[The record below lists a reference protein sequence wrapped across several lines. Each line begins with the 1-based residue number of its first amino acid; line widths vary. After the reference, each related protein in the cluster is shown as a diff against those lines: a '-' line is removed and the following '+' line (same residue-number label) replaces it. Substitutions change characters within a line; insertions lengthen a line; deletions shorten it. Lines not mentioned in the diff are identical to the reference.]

1 MIEVEVNGVIH
12 EFPEGT
18 SQDVIRSALQKKYAP
33 PSQTQETSLPNQAVN
48 LGLTYAQGRS
58 FGMGTKP
65 MSAIGAT
72 MAYPVVAAGKAIQG
86 EPIPSWSDLYKIPV
100 EDIQGRIA
108 QSKEDN
114 PYLSIGA
121 EIGGGLKTGADL
133 AKLPTSGGGG
143 FSSWIKNF
151 VSPKGTGPS
160 SQAASMA
167 KKVGIGGILGE
178 ATQRG
183 YEAGTAPIGEEAG
196 ILLDPTPSL
205 GGMLG
210 AAAPIVSAGLGSAV
224 NAIKPKISADRAK
237 LAKTAIDKYGI
248 PLDVSDISQSGVVG
262 NIQRASQAVPFAG
275 EEVRRNTKLT
285 AFNRAVSKTFG
296 QDISEFTPDAIDNA
310 FIEAGKPFNVLN
322 GKKISVSAQQLKE
335 LDDIVDDAAQNI
347 EAGKV
352 EIVRKNVEK
361 LKSQIKNGEINGE
374 VINDI
379 RSIISQNAS
388 RADLNAR
395 PFISDVVNKIV
406 DISVGGSPAEKA
418 ALNEARRNYKNLN
431 VSLNA
436 LDTATNS
443 ISPTSLESAVKS
455 QKGYGQRSYVRGKAG
470 DLGEIARIGKTFL
483 PVKGGSPTAPI
494 ATSAGLGAT
503 SLTGLLTMNP
513 VTALSP
519 LAAMGGNRLLQ
530 ETVNRNPAVV
540 QSMLR
545 QGTNLPALPQSVLRQ
560 PIAAGMLGGYLGS
573 Q

>member
-1 MIEVEVNGVIH
+1 M
-12 EFPEGT
+12 
-18 SQDVIRSALQKKYAP
+18 AAP
-33 PSQTQETSLPNQAVN
+33 KETPIPNQAVN
-48 LGLTYAQGRS
+48 LGLSYAQGRS

-72 MAYPVVAAGKAIQG
+72 MAYPIVAAGKAIQG
-86 EPIPSWSDLYKIPV
+86 EQIPSWSDLYKIPV
-100 EDIQGRIA
+100 QDIQGRVA
-108 QSKEDN
+108 QSREDN
-114 PYLSIGA
+114 PILSFGA
-121 EIGGGLKTGADL
+121 ELGGGLKTGADL
-133 AKLPTSGGGG
+133 AKLPTNGGG
-143 FSSWIKNF
+143 FSSGIKNF
-151 VSPKGTGPS
+151 VSPKGAGPT

-167 KKVGIGGILGE
+167 KKIGIGGILGE
-178 ATQRG
+178 ASQRG
-183 YEAGTAPIGEEAG
+183 YEAGTSPIGEEAG
-196 ILLDPTPSL
+196 ILFDPTPSL

-210 AAAPIVSAGLGSAV
+210 AAAPVVSAGLGSAV
-224 NAIKPKISADRAK
+224 NAVKPKISADRAK

-248 PLDVSDISQSGVVG
+248 PLDLSDISQSGVTA
-262 NIQRASQAVPFAG
+262 NLQRASQAVPFAG
-275 EEVRRNTKLT
+275 EEARRNAKLI
-285 AFNRAVSKTFG
+285 ALNKAVSKTFG
-296 QDISEFTPDAIDNA
+296 QDIAEFTPEAIDNA
-310 FIEAGKPFNVLN
+310 FKEAGKPFNVLN
-322 GKKISVSAQQLKE
+322 GKKITVSPQQLQE
-335 LDDIVDDAAQNI
+335 LDDIVADAAQNI

-352 EIVRKNVEK
+352 EIVRNNVEK
-361 LKSQIKNGEINGE
+361 LKSQIQNGEINGE

-379 RSIISQNAS
+379 RSVISQNAS

-443 ISPTSLESAVKS
+443 ISPTGLEAAVKA
-455 QKGYGQRSYVRGKAG
+455 QKGYGQRSYVRGNAG

-483 PVKGGSPTAPI
+483 PIKGGSPTAPI

-503 SLTGLLTMNP
+503 ALSGLLTMNP
-513 VTALSP
+513 VTALAP
-519 LAAMGGNRLLQ
+519 LGVMGGNRMVQ
-530 ETVNRNPAVV
+530 ELINRNPAVV